1 MIRKQAAKNNLAA
14 AINHDELLTDAR
26 SEPLAVRATKTGDCS
41 AREPSPVF
49 LFAFTGET
57 PMSTSTP
64 PPYFPQNPL
73 SPQDKN
79 ARRNFFFKLFGC
91 FGLFLLLLIGAIALL
106 LHFLKR

>member
-49 LFAFTGET
+49 LCLHRRNTYVHLDAAALLPAE
-57 PMSTSTP
+57 SLIAAR
-64 PPYFPQNPL
+64 Q
-73 SPQDKN
+73 N

>member
-1 MIRKQAAKNNLAA
+1 
-14 AINHDELLTDAR
+14 
-26 SEPLAVRATKTGDCS
+26 
-41 AREPSPVF
+41 
-49 LFAFTGET
+49 
-57 PMSTSTP
+57 MSTSTP

-91 FGLFLLLLIGAIALL
+91 FGLFILLLIGAIALL